1 MLRKSL
7 TLLSIIAILH
17 YIAFGFFDHHFTTL
31 EAVLVGTVSGVIN
44 TVLWE
49 VEL

>member
-1 MLRKSL
+1 MVRRLL
-7 TLLSIIAILH
+7 TLSSIVAGLNVIAL
-17 YIAFGFFDHHFTTL
+17 GFFDYHFTTL
-31 EAVLVGTVSGVIN
+31 EAVLVGMVGGVIN

>member
-1 MLRKSL
+1 MLRKLL

-17 YIAFGFFDHHFTTL
+17 CIAFGFFDYHFTTL
-31 EAVLVGTVSGVIN
+31 EAVLVGMVGGVIN
-44 TVLWE
+44 TALWE